1 MKWLHTISNAEKIA
15 HVEGK
20 PVITLSELLDIL
32 GIKLGIFVAGLSG
45 GILRG
50 LSRKRYTV
58 REIIASPICG
68 ALAAAYLTMPV
79 LHYLRAINWPLPDDM
94 VTATNATAFVV
105 GTSAMWIAD
114 LILEIIAR
122 WVRGGKISS

>member
-1 MKWLHTISNAEKIA
+1 M
-15 HVEGK
+15 
-20 PVITLSELLDIL
+20 ITLSEFLDML

-50 LSRKRYTV
+50 LSRRRYTA

-79 LHYLRAINWPLPDDM
+79 LHYLHAINWPLPDDM
-94 VTATNATAFVV
+94 ITATNATAFVV

-114 LILEIIAR
+114 LILEVVAR
-122 WVRGGKISS
+122 WVRGGKISP